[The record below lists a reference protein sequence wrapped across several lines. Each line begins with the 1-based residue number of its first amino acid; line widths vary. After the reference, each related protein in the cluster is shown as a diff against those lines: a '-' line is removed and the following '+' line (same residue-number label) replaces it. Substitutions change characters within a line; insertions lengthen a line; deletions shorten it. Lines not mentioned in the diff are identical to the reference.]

1 MYEKSLTSLYW
12 RNNKMEPLNYPF
24 DRSVA
29 PYRRF
34 RQQSNEEQESFS
46 LHRLWRHRLSN
57 ESPWHITVTV
67 VMEHGILPLP
77 QPPPGLPHT
86 VPLLSARLRVLVL
99 EDHKHPRYKVQ
110 RVVIVRNLHGLFP
123 DFSYPAKQKNVGD
136 SLRRVMDD
144 LNFVRGSRLHHVMV
158 VVTAVKRP
166 PQKVQHPRPMY
177 LYVGSRSHDAAS
189 YQGF

>member
-29 PYRRF
+29 PYHRF

-110 RVVIVRNLHGLFP
+110 RVVIVRNLHGLFRLWFQLP
-123 DFSYPAKQKNVGD
+123 RETKECWRFSSARNGW
-136 SLRRVMDD
+136 S
-144 LNFVRGSRLHHVMV
+144 
-158 VVTAVKRP
+158 
-166 PQKVQHPRPMY
+166 
-177 LYVGSRSHDAAS
+177 
-189 YQGF
+189 

>member
-29 PYRRF
+29 PYHRF

-46 LHRLWRHRLSN
+46 LHRLWRHGLSN

-177 LYVGSRSHDAAS
+177 LDVGCRSNDAAS
-189 YQGF
+189 Y